1 MRFKHCYLCFNSES
15 PGQGLV
21 VKILYL
27 QHQCGTGSSCN
38 NRNNLYTKKKI
49 ITSERYMFSALDH
62 ASRGLCQ
69 VTRHLAG

>member
-15 PGQGLV
+15 PGQGLE

-27 QHQCGTGSSCN
+27 QHQCGTGSSC
-38 NRNNLYTKKKI
+38 NNLYTKKKI

-62 ASRGLCQ
+62 ASQRLCQ

>member
-27 QHQCGTGSSCN
+27 QQQCGTGSSCN
-38 NRNNLYTKKKI
+38 NRNNLYTKKKDNYI
-49 ITSERYMFSALDH
+49 RKVHVLSTGS
-62 ASRGLCQ
+62 C
-69 VTRHLAG
+69 